1 VLVGKSPGL
10 VHKISLAGKIKPIT
24 HYFWEDA
31 MLTFIFGKKE
41 EKSEASREIGQRVGI
56 GYDPHLINRLKDDH
70 QELVEIFTE
79 IMAAASVGHFR
90 RISSKLSEFKLALQT
105 HIAVEN
111 VRLYVYIQQRY
122 AQDVDTSDFVTGLR
136 SEMNGIARAVV
147 KFAEKYTETP
157 PVASTSADF
166 VSGLEEI
173 GAVLVKRVQL
183 EESRLYSLYLR

>member
-1 VLVGKSPGL
+1 MKLDYIVALPKQLVF
-10 VHKISLAGKIKPIT
+10 SLT
-24 HYFWEDA
+24 HYSSEDA
-31 MLTFIFGKKE
+31 MFTFIFGKKE
-41 EKSEASREIGQRVGI
+41 KKSEATQEIEQRVGI
-56 GYDPHLINRLKDDH
+56 SYDPQLINKLEEDH

-79 IMAAASVGHFR
+79 IKTAATVGHFR
-90 RISSKLSEFKLALQT
+90 RIPSKLSEFKLALQT
-105 HIAVEN
+105 HIVLEN
-111 VRLYVYIQQRY
+111 VRLYVYIQQSH

-157 PVASTSADF
+157 PEASTSANF
-166 VSGLEEI
+166 VSALEEI